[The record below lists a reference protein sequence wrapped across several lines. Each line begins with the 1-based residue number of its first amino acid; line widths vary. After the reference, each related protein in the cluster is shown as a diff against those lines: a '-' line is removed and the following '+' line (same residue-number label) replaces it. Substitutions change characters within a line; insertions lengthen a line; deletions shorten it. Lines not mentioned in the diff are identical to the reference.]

1 MKPIHL
7 CLTDQAKLA
16 WASSRDRSSA
26 GETRESSPGIA
37 KGEQEGTT
45 QRRGEG
51 AAPPVGGESGQGGA
65 GAGGVPNPG
74 PAPAQPSCSDALTSQ
89 APIFLGIGLIFY
101 FMLIRPQQKQEKK
114 RREMMAQLK
123 KGDAVVTTAGLHGE
137 VLAVDANTV
146 TLRVDSD
153 VKLTFDRA
161 AIHRLAHDPTATKPP
176 APGGAA
182 TGSGSA

>member
-1 MKPIHL
+1 MKPILL
-7 CLTDQAKLA
+7 CFTDQANLA
-16 WASSRDRSSA
+16 WAPSRDRSSA
-26 GETRESSPGIA
+26 GETSESSPGIA
-37 KGEQEGTT
+37 TGDQEGTT

-51 AAPPVGGESGQGGA
+51 GAPQGPGEGA
-65 GAGGVPNPG
+65 PSGAGGSPNP
-74 PAPAQPSCSDALTSQ
+74 AAAQPSCSDALTSQ

-137 VLAVDANTV
+137 VLALDANTV

-161 AIHRLAHDPTATKPP
+161 AIHRLAHDPTATRP
-176 APGGAA
+176 AAQGGAPS
-182 TGSGSA
+182 GSGPA